1 LIVSEEPIKNK
12 DNSEFDA
19 LVLTDTLILTILL
32 LDLFQNSL
40 AEVIAL
46 YEQTA
51 LVLKQLLLDLVQVVD
66 IEDLLALVLELGE
79 LRIDLVRDQVQIVDV
94 GALDVHELLDEAITY
109 LVHLADLNVREYAVT
124 VDQQALSLILDL
136 ANQVVVVVDD

>member
-1 LIVSEEPIKNK
+1 MIVSEEPIKNK

-19 LVLTDTLILTILL
+19 LILTDTLILTILL

-79 LRIDLVRDQVQIVDV
+79 RVLGALEFGVERVGLGLELLLLGDHELELFGVDV
-94 GALDVHELLDEAITY
+94 EESAGAVG
-109 LVHLADLNVREYAVT
+109 AVDRA
-124 VDQQALSLILDL
+124 VG
-136 ANQVVVVVDD
+136 